1 MRLRFF
7 SEARRLFNSDTKA
20 IFCFCVNVW
29 CDWDMVCA
37 RWVSSRFWSSY
48 LANLKPPRAKK
59 SLRRPHSSP
68 RWRKK
73 LKNTPL
79 ESWDRELFIYGSKKR
94 WCVHPW
100 WTIFEIYFSCVIR
113 VWRYMS
119 LIWNAEIFDKILPSE
134 HVFYVSWWNSNTQKG
149 MHASLQS
156 CIQCTPKSLWY
167 PLARALCV
175 SIAKDHFIKLDLSSP
190 HYTDSGKY
198 RSWYA

>member
-1 MRLRFF
+1 
-7 SEARRLFNSDTKA
+7 
-20 IFCFCVNVW
+20 
-29 CDWDMVCA
+29 MVCA

-73 LKNTPL
+73 FKNTPL
-79 ESWDRELFIYGSKKR
+79 ESWDWELFIYGSKKR

-167 PLARALCV
+167 PLVRRVWFQAQYQRHSMLGNGSGRSNDLPGPRICAPAPGCEKRKQRKLQHD
-175 SIAKDHFIKLDLSSP
+175 SETAQPASAK
-190 HYTDSGKY
+190 
-198 RSWYA
+198 